1 MTQNVKETH
10 ESTVSESANTAS
22 TANIPQ
28 FVVTNRSRL
37 GSIKRLIRKW
47 PVLSIVILSLLV
59 IAGVFANW
67 VAPQDPYAAV
77 LVDRLDAPVWYPD
90 GTFEHIL
97 GVDHLGRDVL
107 SRIIH
112 GASVSLIISLSVISV
127 AATLGTFL
135 GMAAGYFGGWIDDIV
150 MRVVELMISIP
161 LLLIAMMASVVYG
174 SSLTLLVVVL
184 SLFSWPGFA
193 RQVRAEVLR
202 LRTTDYVLIAK
213 MTGASPTRIFAKHLL
228 PGVLN
233 TVIVLATLLVGSVI
247 LSESILSFLGAGVPP
262 PRPAWGSM
270 VSEGRD
276 FVTIA
281 PWIMMFPG
289 IAIFTTV
296 LGFNFLGDWLRDYF
310 DPRLR
315 QID

>member
-1 MTQNVKETH
+1 MK
-10 ESTVSESANTAS
+10 
-22 TANIPQ
+22 
-28 FVVTNRSRL
+28 
-37 GSIKRLIRKW
+37 
-47 PVLSIVILSLLV
+47 
-59 IAGVFANW
+59 
-67 VAPQDPYAAV
+67 
-77 LVDRLDAPVWYPD
+77 
-90 GTFEHIL
+90 HIL

-112 GASVSLIISLSVISV
+112 GASVSLIISLAVISV
-127 AATLGTFL
+127 SATVGTFL
-135 GMAAGYFGGWIDDIV
+135 GMAAGYFGGWVDDIV
-150 MRVVELMISIP
+150 MRIVELMISIP
-161 LLLIAMMASVVYG
+161 LLLIAMMAAVVYG

-202 LRTTDYVLIAK
+202 LRTADYVLIAK
-213 MTGASPTRIFAKHLL
+213 MTGASPTRIFAKHLF

-233 TVIVLATLLVGSVI
+233 TVIVLSTLLVGSVI

-289 IAIFTTV
+289 IAIFATV

>member
-1 MTQNVKETH
+1 MTQNNQVPVLEDPNISEPIVPFSSLRRTRL
-10 ESTVSESANTAS
+10 STVKQT
-22 TANIPQ
+22 
-28 FVVTNRSRL
+28 
-37 GSIKRLIRKW
+37 IRKW

-59 IAGVFANW
+59 IAGVFAKW
-67 VAPQDPYAAV
+67 IAPQDPYEAV
-77 LVDRLDAPVWYPD
+77 LVDRLNSPVWYPD
-90 GTFEHIL
+90 GSMKHIL

-112 GASVSLIISLSVISV
+112 GASVSLIISLAVISV
-127 AATLGTFL
+127 SATVGTFL
-135 GMAAGYFGGWIDDIV
+135 GMAAGYFGGWVDDIV
-150 MRVVELMISIP
+150 MRIVELMISIP
-161 LLLIAMMASVVYG
+161 LLLIAMMAAVVYG

-202 LRTTDYVLIAK
+202 LRTADYVLIAK
-213 MTGASPTRIFAKHLL
+213 MTGASPTRIFAKHLF

-233 TVIVLATLLVGSVI
+233 TVIVLSTLLVGSVI

-289 IAIFTTV
+289 IAIFATV

>member
-1 MTQNVKETH
+1 MTQSNQVPVLEDPNISVPIVPFSALRRTRLSAVKQT
-10 ESTVSESANTAS
+10 
-22 TANIPQ
+22 
-28 FVVTNRSRL
+28 
-37 GSIKRLIRKW
+37 IRKW

-59 IAGVFANW
+59 IAGVFAKW
-67 VAPQDPYAAV
+67 IAPQDPYEAV
-77 LVDRLDAPVWYPD
+77 LVDRLNSPVWYPD
-90 GTFEHIL
+90 GSMKHIL

-112 GASVSLIISLSVISV
+112 GASVSLIISLSVILVS
-127 AATLGTFL
+127 ATVGTFL
-135 GMAAGYFGGWIDDIV
+135 GMAAGYFGGWVDDIV
-150 MRVVELMISIP
+150 MRIVELMISIP
-161 LLLIAMMASVVYG
+161 LLLIAMMAAVVYG

-202 LRTTDYVLIAK
+202 LRTADYVLIAK
-213 MTGASPTRIFAKHLL
+213 MTGASPTRIFAKHLF

-233 TVIVLATLLVGSVI
+233 TVIVLSTLLVGSVI

-270 VSEGRD
+270 VSEGRA

-289 IAIFTTV
+289 IAIFATV

-310 DPRLR
+310 DHRLR

>member
-1 MTQNVKETH
+1 MKHLDETQSLASSTTTSLNVPL
-10 ESTVSESANTAS
+10 V
-22 TANIPQ
+22 Q
-28 FVVTNRSRL
+28 TNRTRYGAVL
-37 GSIKRLIRKW
+37 HVIRTW
-47 PVLSIVILSLLV
+47 PTVPIIILSVLV
-59 IAGVFANW
+59 IAGIFAPW
-67 VAPQDPYAAV
+67 VAPQDPYAQD
-77 LVDRLDAPVWYPD
+77 LRSRLDVPFWYRG
-90 GTFEHIL
+90 GTTENIL

-107 SRIIH
+107 SRVIH
-112 GASVSLIISLSVISV
+112 GASVSLIISIFVIAVS
-127 AATLGTFL
+127 ATVGTFL
-135 GMAAGYFGGWIDDIV
+135 GMAAGYFGGWIDDVI
-150 MRVVELMISIP
+150 MRFVELMISIP
-161 LLLIAMMASVVYG
+161 LLLIAMMAAVVYG

-202 LRTTDYVLIAK
+202 LRTADYVLIAK
-213 MTGASPTRIFAKHLL
+213 MTGASPAWIFRKHLL

-289 IAIFTTV
+289 IAIVITV
-296 LGFNFLGDWLRDYF
+296 LGFNFLGDWLRDHF

-315 QID
+315 QIN

>member
-1 MTQNVKETH
+1 MTKIN
-10 ESTVSESANTAS
+10 ESRRSVEKKSVGSAAPLVIVRRTGLRAKLR
-22 TANIPQ
+22 TM
-28 FVVTNRSRL
+28 RRL
-37 GSIKRLIRKW
+37 PI
-47 PVLSIVILSLLV
+47 LSIVILSLLG
-59 IAGVFANW
+59 IAGIFAQW
-67 VAPQDPYAAV
+67 VSPQDPYAAV
-77 LVDRLDAPVWYPD
+77 LQDRLDAPFWYPD
-90 GTFEHIL
+90 GSTEHIL

-107 SRIIH
+107 SRVIH

-127 AATLGTFL
+127 SATVGTLL

-150 MRVVELMISIP
+150 MRIVELMISIP
-161 LLLIAMMASVVYG
+161 LLLIAMMAAMVYG

-202 LRTTDYVLIAK
+202 IRTTEYVLIAK
-213 MTGASPTRIFAKHLL
+213 MCGASNTRIFAKHLF

-289 IAIFTTV
+289 VAIFTTV

-315 QID
+315 QLD